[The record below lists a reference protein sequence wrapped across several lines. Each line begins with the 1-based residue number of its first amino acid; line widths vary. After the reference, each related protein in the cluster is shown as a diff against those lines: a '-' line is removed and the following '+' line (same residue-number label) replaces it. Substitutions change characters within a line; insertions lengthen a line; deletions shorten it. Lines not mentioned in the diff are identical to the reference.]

1 MAERFSWVV
10 DNKLAGMERPGLYQV
25 LQKDLNFLKD
35 EGISVIV
42 NFEEYFWDY
51 PMFEVLHLPI
61 GDFQPPNPDD
71 FATYIEFINLKIE
84 EGKKVL
90 VHCHAG
96 MGRTNLMI
104 AAYIV
109 HNEQEKPDIALER
122 VKEARPVHMVTE
134 KQEESLW
141 EYYYS
146 LDIKK

>member
-35 EGISVIV
+35 EGVSVII

-61 GDFQPPNPDD
+61 GDFQPPKPED
-71 FATYIEFINLKIE
+71 FETYINFISPKIND
-84 EGKKVL
+84 GKKVL

-109 HNEQEKPDIALER
+109 NKEQIKPDLALER
-122 VKEARPVHMVTE
+122 VKEARPVHLVTE

-141 EYYYS
+141 DYYYT
-146 LDIKK
+146 LDLIK